1 MFFKVLFF
9 LLLTLSLIAS
19 DRVQSNYYVDSDA
32 IYLSHVVPH
41 AKEDFKIF
49 SFDRGQYIKRVK
61 AQELLEILKEYG
73 YPTYT
78 AESRYV
84 QFTKKSPIDLSKIEL
99 SVREFYE
106 KKYPDIKIKTISVR
120 PRGFIKSLSENYS
133 VKLERDAHLSRDGT
147 LYVKTDDHK
156 KIFFDYD
163 VEAQIDVIVTKK
175 KIKRGEELS
184 LFNATRKSI
193 ILERLRA
200 MPLQD
205 LQKISYESKQHLN
218 NGHIV
223 TMRDVKQLSIVK
235 RNTVVSVGLREN
247 NVVISFS
254 AKALQ
259 DGKLG
264 DTIMIQKNNLQ
275 RLKVVVIG
283 KNRVEIR

>member
-1 MFFKVLFF
+1 M
-9 LLLTLSLIAS
+9 
-19 DRVQSNYYVDSDA
+19 
-32 IYLSHVVPH
+32 
-41 AKEDFKIF
+41 
-49 SFDRGQYIKRVK
+49 
-61 AQELLEILKEYG
+61 
-73 YPTYT
+73 
-78 AESRYV
+78 
-84 QFTKKSPIDLSKIEL
+84 
-99 SVREFYE
+99 
-106 KKYPDIKIKTISVR
+106 
-120 PRGFIKSLSENYS
+120 
-133 VKLERDAHLSRDGT
+133 
-147 LYVKTDDHK
+147 KTDDHK

-247 NVVISFS
+247 NVVISFF
-254 AKALQ
+254 
-259 DGKLG
+259 GKSLARWQTWRYNH
-264 DTIMIQKNNLQ
+264 DSK
-275 RLKVVVIG
+275 K
-283 KNRVEIR
+283 

>member
-1 MFFKVLFF
+1 
-9 LLLTLSLIAS
+9 
-19 DRVQSNYYVDSDA
+19 
-32 IYLSHVVPH
+32 
-41 AKEDFKIF
+41 
-49 SFDRGQYIKRVK
+49 
-61 AQELLEILKEYG
+61 
-73 YPTYT
+73 
-78 AESRYV
+78 
-84 QFTKKSPIDLSKIEL
+84 
-99 SVREFYE
+99 
-106 KKYPDIKIKTISVR
+106 
-120 PRGFIKSLSENYS
+120 
-133 VKLERDAHLSRDGT
+133 
-147 LYVKTDDHK
+147 VKTDDHK

-223 TMRDVKQLSIVK
+223 TMRDVKQLGIVK

-283 KNRVEIR
+283 KNRVESR